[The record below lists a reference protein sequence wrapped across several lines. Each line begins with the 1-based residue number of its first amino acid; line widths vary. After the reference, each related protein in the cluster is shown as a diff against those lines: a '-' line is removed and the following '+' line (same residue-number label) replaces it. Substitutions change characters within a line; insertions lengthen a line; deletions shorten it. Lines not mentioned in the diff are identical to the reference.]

1 MRLWKGKFMS
11 VPVLLTPLM
20 LVTAAPSAAFDAPI
34 YSHQA
39 QTTAGVQLAQY
50 RTAFCMTT
58 ATVAGTQ
65 TFDWQGR
72 PNDSDSD
79 SDQQGDC

>member
-1 MRLWKGKFMS
+1 MS

-50 RTAFCMTT
+50 RTILCMTT
-58 ATVAGTQ
+58 ATANGTQ
-65 TFDWQGR
+65 TFDYQGR
-72 PNDSDSD
+72 PWDADSD

>member
-1 MRLWKGKFMS
+1 MS
-11 VPVLLTPLM
+11 ATVLLTPLM
-20 LVTAAPSAAFDAPI
+20 LVAAAPSAAFDAPI

-39 QTTAGVQLAQY
+39 QTTAGVQLAQF

-58 ATVAGTQ
+58 STAAGTQ
-65 TFDWQGR
+65 TFDYQGR
-72 PNDSDSD
+72 PWDSDSD